1 MTGGVWG
8 DGAVRTVDGA
18 QFDSCRPVGCELDMV
33 PSLERRSPVIEK
45 HRLFVLGHPT
55 PRHLGELSVV
65 DRVLGLALVLEG

>member
-1 MTGGVWG
+1 
-8 DGAVRTVDGA
+8 
-18 QFDSCRPVGCELDMV
+18 MV